1 MVESISIFAATEYAD
16 MKPTKKQMKQAI
28 LPVLTVLCA
37 SFVARADDDVTLR
50 MVFDTDRDVSI
61 NNATTYRYIATS
73 GNHGGALEVAGN
85 ASYVTNADVT
95 FLGNSVSGEGYHGGA
110 LYNHA
115 FKGVTFKNNVSFN
128 GNSALAGNGGAVY
141 NVNGILNLY
150 TTYTDGRETFVD
162 NYARDSGG
170 AIYNSVNGRVN
181 VWGDVKFKGNKSTGS
196 SDKASGGGAYYGGSH
211 SILSF
216 EDGKTVFESN
226 VASSGNG
233 GAIYAANGS
242 YVKAAENARVT
253 FTSNE
258 AENGGAVYADQGS
271 SFTSSSDFLI
281 FESNKANAYGGAIY
295 NAGNFSLGSAVLAA
309 EFKGNSATGASS
321 SGGAVYNK
329 GTFKTERA
337 VEFSDNTAKSSGGAL
352 YNDNNGTFNFGASFI
367 AVNNSAES
375 GGAVMNR
382 GTLERTSYNLA
393 LFQKNRANSAG
404 GAIYNASK
412 ISLYD
417 ASFEN
422 NTAGTVGGAVRN
434 GGSFLACGNISFTS
448 NEARTGGAVFNS
460 SDDSASFSLNGDA
473 NFQGNKSTGRG
484 DDVGGGAIYNLKDVN
499 FFAWSGNGTVKFN
512 GNEAVEKGGALY
524 NAATG
529 ATATIYAKTIS
540 FTDNKATGTNGAG
553 GAVYNIGKAAFGR
566 ADTASLTFKGNTAKT
581 SGGAIYNTGS
591 FYLYG
596 IDISFSDNTAE
607 NGGGAIY
614 NEKETVLAGDATFI
628 NNSTVENAGGAI
640 YNKSV
645 FKLTGNGVFRDNRA
659 SEYCDPA
666 DACTGGRGGAIYNE
680 AGAEVTLAVNGP
692 NKKFQFESNIA
703 GFEGGALY
711 NGGKTTI
718 TGKSEFT
725 QNKTLSGNG
734 GAVYNKGELT
744 LSDADFTSNEAEG
757 DGGALYNEK
766 DGIINAGFLTV
777 KSNKAANTY
786 EDAQGGA
793 IFNEGSITL
802 AGGAFEGNTSQ
813 MGGGA
818 VYNKSGA
825 SIETGSVS
833 FTNNQ
838 VVVDPTGVM
847 GSGEGGAIF
856 NEGVV
861 TITGHAEFINNAAIG
876 GSAGAVLNRSAF
888 TLTGSGVFDSNRAR
902 QYCDTDGDC
911 SEGDGGVLMNMGKA
925 EMTASGANGSFQ
937 FKGNSAD
944 RNGGAI
950 YNSDTVT
957 ISGKTDFTGNT
968 AGSKGGAIYNKGGTF
983 TMTGDAT
990 FYGNNLT
997 KDDSYGGAIYNGGAF
1012 TLTGNATFG
1021 GNKAKEGGAVW
1032 VYKDFSVTGNAKFTS
1047 NTASTSGG
1055 AIYLD
1060 NNSVT
1065 LGSADF
1071 IGNTAQTE
1079 NGGAIY
1085 AAGSTLFTVTGA
1097 SMFNGNA
1104 ASLGDGGALF
1114 VEDGSAVFS
1123 GFASFTN
1130 NSAGSADGRNGGL
1143 GGAIYNNGGDISF
1156 SAGATFEGNKAG
1168 DSGGAIY
1175 NLANSTVRFS
1185 GGTYTFKNNSDSSGL
1200 NDIYNDG
1207 TLNIGAANKTTI
1219 FNVSHVTGGGL
1230 AQIEGNTTL
1239 NAAQAGGTINWRN
1252 VMSVDS
1258 SGSVLTIADNIKFN
1272 GVNNDSVGRQDGGAL
1287 FNSRELVANGN
1298 GEFIGNK
1305 AHQHGGAMATLG
1317 GTTVWNGHLTFERNE
1332 ATADGGAL
1340 HTRFSGTTTLTGGA
1354 DFIGNVSG
1362 GYGGGIY
1369 NGSVTNLFGGT
1380 YTFKN
1385 NSDSS
1390 GLNDIF
1396 NGSNLN
1402 VGIAGKTTSLVIS
1415 FVTGGGTTTF
1425 DGDVTVS
1432 SIKDNGVQDNTNT
1445 VSWENKIALAG
1456 GATLNIGKSV
1466 LNVGANNF
1474 DASGGT
1480 LKLSISDMTADS
1492 SDYVG
1497 GQFKTGGTATIGKL
1511 FVTVDPS
1518 LIFSGTTGE
1527 LLLLDGY
1534 TGTFTADQIGISDGY
1549 TITYTEDGKFII
1561 GCANGTCGG
1570 LRPPPPANPE
1580 NAGFSVI
1587 EVSRANVRSVLG
1599 ALTSRASSGFT
1610 AGGFKGRSA
1619 GAETQKYG
1627 LWVQGMYNNLHH
1639 KDVSA
1644 DSMGVVTGFDAET
1657 SENTVL
1663 GVGYS
1668 YASSSAD
1675 ATGSSTDIDM
1685 HNVFVYARYN
1695 PSAFFVDASAG
1706 YGFGTAK
1713 IENGPQYDM
1722 RYAHASADAGVN
1734 FYTKSGTLTPIASV
1748 RYTFTTQ
1755 DGYVVEGVQY
1765 EAGDSNLLTG
1775 VAGLRW
1781 SRDYTADGK
1790 SFKPYVSAA
1799 ATYDFISDE
1808 VKTTQISG
1816 GAVLVENGGRTKRL
1830 GAEFTAGVRAVL
1842 SNHWTLMLDYKG
1854 NFTSDYRSNTGLISA
1869 EFKF

>member
-1 MVESISIFAATEYAD
+1 MVESINTFAATEYAD
-16 MKPTKKQMKQAI
+16 MKPTKKQMKRAI

-37 SFVARADDDVTLR
+37 SFGARADDDVTLR
-50 MVFDTDRDVSI
+50 MVFDGARDVSI

-73 GNHGGALEVAGN
+73 GNHGGALEVSGN

-95 FLGNSVSGEGYHGGA
+95 FLGNSVSGDGYHGGA
-110 LYNHA
+110 LYNNA
-115 FKGVTFKNNVSFN
+115 SKGVTFKNNVSFN

-181 VWGDVKFKGNKSTGS
+181 VWGNVKFKGNKSTGS
-196 SDKASGGGAYYGGSH
+196 SDEASGGGAYYGGSH
-211 SILSF
+211 SVLSF
-216 EDGKTVFESN
+216 EGGETVFESN

-242 YVKAAENARVT
+242 YVKAEKDARVT

-258 AENGGAVYADQGS
+258 AENGGAVYAEQGS
-271 SFTSSSDFLI
+271 SFTSSSDFLT
-281 FESNKANAYGGAIY
+281 FESNKANAYGGAVY
-295 NAGNFSLGSAVLAA
+295 NAGNFSLTGTGLAA
-309 EFKGNSATGASS
+309 EFKGNGAST

-352 YNDNNGTFNFGASFI
+352 QNEMDGTFNFGASFI
-367 AVNNSAES
+367 AVNNSAEF
-375 GGAVMNR
+375 GGAVMNN
-382 GTLERTSYNLA
+382 GTLKSTSYNLA
-393 LFQKNRANSAG
+393 LFQKNKATSAG
-404 GAIYNASK
+404 GAIYNNST
-412 ISLYD
+412 ITLYD
-417 ASFEN
+417 ARFEN
-422 NTAGTVGGAVRN
+422 NTAGTSGGAVRN
-434 GGSFLACGNISFTS
+434 GGGFLASGNISFTS

-460 SDDSASFSLNGDA
+460 SGSSSFRLEGDA
-473 NFQGNKSTGRG
+473 NFQGNKSTGQGG
-484 DDVGGGAIYNLKDVN
+484 DTGGGAIYNLKDVN
-499 FFAWSGNGTVKFN
+499 FFAWSGNGAVKFN
-512 GNEAVEKGGALY
+512 GNEAIEKGGALY

-529 ATATIYAKTIS
+529 ATATIYAKIIS

-553 GAVYNIGKAAFGR
+553 GAVYNIGTAAFGR

-596 IDISFSDNTAE
+596 IDLSFSDNTAE

-614 NEKETVLAGDATFI
+614 NEKETVLAGDATFV
-628 NNSTVENAGGAI
+628 NNSTIENAGGAI

-645 FKLTGNGVFRDNRA
+645 FKLTGNGVFSDNHA

-680 AGAEVTLAVNGP
+680 AGAEVSLAVNGP

-725 QNKTLSGNG
+725 QNKTLFGNG

-744 LSDADFTSNEAEG
+744 LSDADFTSNEAAG
-757 DGGALYNEK
+757 SGGALYNEK

-777 KSNKAANTY
+777 KSNKAKNTY

-793 IFNEGSITL
+793 IFNEGAITL
-802 AGGAFEGNTSQ
+802 AGAAFEGNTSQ

-838 VVVDPTGVM
+838 VVVDPTGVK
-847 GSGEGGAIF
+847 GAGEGGAIF

-902 QYCDTDGDC
+902 QYCDADGDC
-911 SEGDGGVLMNMGKA
+911 SEGDGGALMNMGKA
-925 EMTASGANGSFQ
+925 EMTASDANGSFQ

-944 RNGGAI
+944 RDGGAI
-950 YNSDTVT
+950 YNSGTVT
-957 ISGKTDFTGNT
+957 IAGKADFTGNT
-968 AGSKGGAIYNKGGTF
+968 AGSNGGAIYNNGGTF

-990 FYGNNLT
+990 FNGNNLT

-1012 TLTGNATFG
+1012 TLTGNATFE

-1047 NTASTSGG
+1047 NTASAFGG

-1060 NNSVT
+1060 NNSAT

-1071 IGNTAQTE
+1071 IGNTAQT
-1079 NGGAIY
+1079 GGGGGVY
-1085 AAGSTLFTVTGA
+1085 AASSTLFTITGA
-1097 SMFNGNA
+1097 ATFNRNI

-1143 GGAIYNNGGDISF
+1143 GGAVYNNGGDISF

-1219 FNVSHVTGGGL
+1219 FNVSHVAGDGL
-1230 AQIEGNTTL
+1230 AYIEGNTTL

-1252 VMSVDS
+1252 GMSIG
-1258 SGSVLTIADNIKFN
+1258 GSQASLTINGNIEFTDNGKFYN
-1272 GVNNDSVGRQDGGAL
+1272 GSTVT
-1287 FNSRELVANGN
+1287 ANGT
-1298 GEFIGNK
+1298 GKFIGNK
-1305 AHQHGGAMATLG
+1305 VKNESVMSTSG

-1332 ATADGGAL
+1332 TLADSTTGTAAGGAL
-1340 HTRFSGTTTLTGGA
+1340 LNRFGATTTLTGGA
-1354 DFIGNVSG
+1354 DFTGNKSVG
-1362 GYGGGIY
+1362 NNGGGISNY
-1369 NGSVTNLFGGT
+1369 ASGTVNLFGGT
-1380 YTFKN
+1380 YTFKD

-1402 VGIAGKTTSLVIS
+1402 VGKAGKTTSLVIS

-1425 DGDVTVS
+1425 DGNVTVS

-1466 LNVGANNF
+1466 LNVGSNNF

-1511 FVTVDPS
+1511 FVTIDPS

-1570 LRPPPPANPE
+1570 LRPTLPANPE

-1675 ATGSSTDIDM
+1675 ATGASTDIDM

-1765 EAGDSNLLTG
+1765 EADDSNLLTG